1 MADLLAEQVAQ
12 ALENRKARKARMEE
26 LALALEGSN

>member
-1 MADLLAEQVAQ
+1 VAM

-26 LALALEGSN
+26 LALALEGSD